1 MSGNATYGF
10 VLFFNLLSAINAKK
24 AMDGAKIGGNKI
36 RVRLYMYTVL
46 YYLTQVFLFFS
57 FVPKCI
63 LLFAIFMIANRL
75 DMVKAHLVKYYGLMV
90 LITPSP
96 RSEWSHSFLSM
107 VLLYVLE

>member
-46 YYLTQVFLFFS
+46 YYLTQVFYFL
-57 FVPKCI
+57 VLYPNVYYI
-63 LLFAIFMIANRL
+63 L
-75 DMVKAHLVKYYGLMV
+75 
-90 LITPSP
+90 P
-96 RSEWSHSFLSM
+96 FLC
-107 VLLYVLE
+107 LQIGWIW

>member
-46 YYLTQVFLFFS
+46 YYLTQVFYFL
-57 FVPKCI
+57 VLYPNAYYI
-63 LLFAIFMIANRL
+63 L
-75 DMVKAHLVKYYGLMV
+75 
-90 LITPSP
+90 P
-96 RSEWSHSFLSM
+96 FL
-107 VLLYVLE
+107 